1 MIQTIISTVI
11 TFVVSSILGYCIS
24 VIKNYKNKL
33 NEKSKEGEILKEALM
48 TMLQSNLTNTYF
60 VYESMQEIPDYI
72 LKNWLNSLKM
82 YEQLGGNDY
91 CHTLQ
96 RKIED
101 WKIIKTDILKQGE
114 IMNNTNNGFDT
125 LHLSNQIEG
134 VRDGVYGVQILLKM

>member
-1 MIQTIISTVI
+1 MIQTIISTII
-11 TFVVSSILGYCIS
+11 TVGVSSILGYCIS

-33 NEKSKEGEILKEALM
+33 NEKNKEGEILKEALM

-101 WKIIKTDILKQGE
+101 WKIIKTDILK
-114 IMNNTNNGFDT
+114 
-125 LHLSNQIEG
+125 
-134 VRDGVYGVQILLKM
+134 